1 MAYTPSVAS
10 ASFPSR
16 RARWAARL
24 GLIVYAAL
32 LSVSFLAPSGRARVA
47 GAGLFDLR
55 TGARIRDVALAL
67 AIDLVVSF
75 SRNSFD
81 PWWLWLMGV
90 LVLGALSIAGGI
102 LLWLENR
109 KTE

>member
-1 MAYTPSVAS
+1 
-10 ASFPSR
+10 
-16 RARWAARL
+16 
-24 GLIVYAAL
+24 
-32 LSVSFLAPSGRARVA
+32 
-47 GAGLFDLR
+47 
-55 TGARIRDVALAL
+55 VALAL
-67 AIDLVVSF
+67 AIDLVVSI

-90 LVLGALSIAGGI
+90 LVLGALSIAAGI